1 LGNSD
6 ISDLWYKYEEEK
18 KQARKGK
25 SDETTVQPPTVESM
39 QVE

>member
-1 LGNSD
+1 MGNLD

-18 KQARKGK
+18 KVARGEKK
-25 SDETTVQPPTVESM
+25 VEEPVVESM